1 MTRAEKLR
9 ERAASMLAK
18 AEVIDQA
25 RPRFVAM
32 TQVRDA
38 IANATGIDAA
48 SVQLVIRGLRE
59 CGARSSRQ
67 RGPTTCSLPLSEAA
81 LILIA
86 VLAARD
92 IKSSAANCTR
102 LLQTRIG
109 LEVGPRPHQLLTEAR
124 TLHDLV
130 AALITVRIA
139 EPTATARLQVNQT
152 DLSAL
157 VQVEIGGADWS
168 AFFPPLR
175 ATRGDRHEITAVS
188 EITLGAIANLYREAQ
203 P

>member
-1 MTRAEKLR
+1 
-9 ERAASMLAK
+9 MLAK
-18 AEVIDQA
+18 AEAIDQA
-25 RPRFVAM
+25 PPRFVAM

-38 IANATGIDAA
+38 VASAAGIDAA

-59 CGARSSRQ
+59 CGLRPSRQ

-92 IKSSAANCTR
+92 IKSSAASCTR
-102 LLQTRIG
+102 LMQTRIE
-109 LEVGPRPHQLLTEAR
+109 LEVGPRPHQLLTEAQ
-124 TLHDLV
+124 TLCDLV
-130 AALITVRIA
+130 EALIAVLIA
-139 EPTATARLQVNQT
+139 EPTATARIQVNQT
-152 DLSAL
+152 DLCAL
-157 VQVEIGGADWS
+157 VQVELNSAGWS

-175 ATRGDRHEITAVS
+175 AAAGDRHEIAAVS
-188 EITLGAIANLYREAQ
+188 EITLRAIADLFREAQ